1 MDNDTKQIIMG
12 HIQSLLAVMEESNDP
27 ETRDRLDEQ
36 ITDLMRDLNLT
47 WEKDM

>member
-1 MDNDTKQIIMG
+1 MNNDTKQIITAY
-12 HIQSLLAVMEESNDP
+12 IYSLITIMEETADQ

-36 ITDLMRDLNLT
+36 ITDLMKDLNLT

>member
-1 MDNDTKQIIMG
+1 MDNNTKQIIMA
-12 HIQSLLAVMEESNDP
+12 HIHSLLTTMEETADQ

-36 ITDLMRDLNLT
+36 ITDLMKDLNLT